1 MTEEFKRQ
9 FDYNV
14 KVMKAASLAAALGW
28 EEGYNGNLMQENLDY
43 ILKLR
48 RLIRK
53 LVGDK
58 WPEVVQ
64 RAYDENYNEGYWET

>member
-1 MTEEFKRQ
+1 MTEQFKRQ

-14 KVMKAASLAAALGW
+14 KVMKAAALAAALGW
-28 EEGYNGNLMQENLDY
+28 EEGYYGNLMQDNPQYESELRNL
-43 ILKLR
+43 IH
-48 RLIRK
+48 K

-64 RAYDENYNEGYWET
+64 RAYDESYHEGYMES

>member
-1 MTEEFKRQ
+1 MTEQFKRQ

-14 KVMKAASLAAALGW
+14 KVMKAATLAKILGW
-28 EEGYNGNLMQENLDY
+28 EEGYYGNLMQDNPQYELRLRNL
-43 ILKLR
+43 IH
-48 RLIRK
+48 K

-64 RAYDENYNEGYWET
+64 RAYDESYHEGYMES

>member
-14 KVMKAASLAAALGW
+14 KVMKAASFAAALGW
-28 EEGYNGNLMQENLDY
+28 EEGYYGNLMQDNPSYE
-43 ILKLR
+43 LKLR
-48 RLIRK
+48 KLIHK

-58 WPEVVQ
+58 WPEAVQ
-64 RAYDENYNEGYWET
+64 RAYDENYHEGYMES